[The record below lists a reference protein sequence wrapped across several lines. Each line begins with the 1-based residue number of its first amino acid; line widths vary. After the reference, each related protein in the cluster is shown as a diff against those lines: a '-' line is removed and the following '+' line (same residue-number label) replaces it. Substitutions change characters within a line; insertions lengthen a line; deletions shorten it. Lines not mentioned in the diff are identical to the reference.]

1 MFPYLLISSAWAA
14 TVNGGIQVAAF
25 PSALEFA
32 GEALTGQT
40 LNVSED
46 EVSGADVACYDT
58 VGIQDFN
65 VAVPLDAVELEYNDD
80 TLIVDIHFG
89 RIHGEGMI
97 LFGADDDTWDACPS
111 FDTAINSVS
120 LERGRLLVEFAAGM
134 SDGEFILEIVE
145 TPTFTGDLETDIDWV
160 PDALVLAFVEDTIF
174 DTVEDL
180 IVERVPEIAMGLL
193 GNSLY
198 AGQIGDIELDVQL
211 SDVQMQNALMIGMDV
226 DAAWLGEGCPVSG
239 VLEEPGGLSPRVDFG
254 TNVESDIA
262 VAITEHQINRLFFGA
277 WEDGLLCFEAGPL
290 YAAVETIEDLLGETI
305 PNSDVE
311 LSFNRAPQ
319 FQIDEGR
326 MTMVID
332 GLHLGV
338 FGDVNGEQQSIVG
351 LDASL
356 RLAMEIRVD
365 RTLSSFVFD
374 LTSVDLDLETLVADP
389 LISDRDAVSE
399 RLIAFLEGWAM
410 ATLAD
415 RIADVPIYG
424 NLFEMAGIFLRV
436 DQTRA
441 TQGAVQVFGT
451 LYESDD
457 PEVDTEPP
465 DTQARISKA
474 NASKVHL
481 AWNAVDN
488 RDGPFAYSWRID
500 SGSWS
505 YWSSEDGDS
514 FATPDPGE
522 HIIEVRARDAWLN
535 VDLTPSVILFE
546 VDTPADKNGCG
557 CASARSGFGALPA
570 FLCALF
576 LGVGRRRE

>member
-32 GEALTGQT
+32 SEALTGQT
-40 LNVSED
+40 LNVGED

-65 VAVPLDAVELEYNDD
+65 VEIPLDGVDLEYNDD

-89 RIHGEGMI
+89 RIHGEDMV

-111 FDTAINSVS
+111 FNTAINSVS

-145 TPTFTGDLETDIDWV
+145 TPTFTGDIDTDIDWV

-198 AGQIGDIELDVQL
+198 AGQIGDIDLDVQL

-254 TNVESDIA
+254 NNVESDIA

-319 FQIDEGR
+319 FQIDDGR

-374 LTSVDLDLETLVADP
+374 LTSVDLDLETLVAAP

-465 DTQARISKA
+465 DTQARIAKA

-535 VDLTPSVILFE
+535 VDLSPSVILFE
-546 VDTPADKNGCG
+546 VDTPADKKGCG
-557 CASARSGFGALPA
+557 CASTRGGMGALPA

>member
-1 MFPYLLISSAWAA
+1 MFPYLLIGSAWAA

-25 PSALEFA
+25 PSALDFA
-32 GEALTGQT
+32 GEALTDQT
-40 LNVSED
+40 LNVVED
-46 EVSGADVACYDT
+46 EVSGTDVACYDT

-65 VAVPLDAVELEYNDD
+65 VEIPLDGVDLEYNDD

-89 RIHGEGMI
+89 RIHGEGMT

-111 FDTAINSVS
+111 FDTTINSVS

-134 SDGEFILEIVE
+134 NDGEFMLEVVE
-145 TPTFTGDLETDIDWV
+145 TPTFTGDIETDIDWI
-160 PDALVLAFVEDTIF
+160 PDSLVLAFVEDTIF

-198 AGQIGDIELDVQL
+198 AGKIGDIELDVQL
-211 SDVQMQNALMIGMDV
+211 SDVQMQNALMIAMDV

-239 VLEEPGGLSPRVDFG
+239 VVAEPGGLSPRVDFG

-319 FQIDEGR
+319 FQIDDDR

-338 FGDVNGEQQSIVG
+338 FGDINGEQQSIVG

-356 RLAMEIRVD
+356 RLATEIRID

-424 NLFEMAGIFLRV
+424 NLFEVAGIFLRV
-436 DQTRA
+436 DQTQV

-500 SGSWS
+500 SGTWS
-505 YWSSEDGDS
+505 YWSSDDGDS
-514 FATPDPGE
+514 FETPSPGE

-535 VDLTPSVILFE
+535 VDLSPSVILFE
-546 VDTPADKNGCG
+546 VDTPTDKKGCG
-557 CASARSGFGALPA
+557 CASTQGGMGALPA

-576 LGVGRRRE
+576 LGAGRRRE

>member
-1 MFPYLLISSAWAA
+1 
-14 TVNGGIQVAAF
+14 
-25 PSALEFA
+25 
-32 GEALTGQT
+32 
-40 LNVSED
+40 
-46 EVSGADVACYDT
+46 
-58 VGIQDFN
+58 
-65 VAVPLDAVELEYNDD
+65 
-80 TLIVDIHFG
+80 
-89 RIHGEGMI
+89 
-97 LFGADDDTWDACPS
+97 
-111 FDTAINSVS
+111 
-120 LERGRLLVEFAAGM
+120 
-134 SDGEFILEIVE
+134 
-145 TPTFTGDLETDIDWV
+145 
-160 PDALVLAFVEDTIF
+160 
-174 DTVEDL
+174 
-180 IVERVPEIAMGLL
+180 
-193 GNSLY
+193 
-198 AGQIGDIELDVQL
+198 
-211 SDVQMQNALMIGMDV
+211 
-226 DAAWLGEGCPVSG
+226 
-239 VLEEPGGLSPRVDFG
+239 
-254 TNVESDIA
+254 
-262 VAITEHQINRLFFGA
+262 
-277 WEDGLLCFEAGPL
+277 
-290 YAAVETIEDLLGETI
+290 
-305 PNSDVE
+305 
-311 LSFNRAPQ
+311 
-319 FQIDEGR
+319 
-326 MTMVID
+326 
-332 GLHLGV
+332 
-338 FGDVNGEQQSIVG
+338 
-351 LDASL
+351 
-356 RLAMEIRVD
+356 MEIRVD

-557 CASARSGFGALPA
+557 CASTRSGFGALPA

>member
-65 VAVPLDAVELEYNDD
+65 VAIPLDAVDLEYNDD

-97 LFGADDDTWDACPS
+97 LFGSDDDTWDACPS

-239 VLEEPGGLSPRVDFG
+239 ILEEPGGLSPRVDFG
-254 TNVESDIA
+254 NNVESDIA

-319 FQIDEGR
+319 FQIDDGR

-415 RIADVPIYG
+415 RIADVPLYG

-557 CASARSGFGALPA
+557 CASTRGGMGALPV